1 MDELDLDADPIAAL
15 ASWLEEARS
24 LLPQADAM
32 ALATSRAD
40 GLPSVRIVLLRNID
54 ERGLTFFTNLDSRK
68 GVELRANPR
77 AALCF
82 HWWEL
87 GRQVRVEGPVEE
99 LGAEES
105 MAYWATR
112 PRGSQIAA
120 RASRQSRP
128 LTGLSE
134 LTAAVVREE
143 ARFVDSDVPL
153 PSFWGGYR
161 VLPESI
167 EFWAHRENRLH
178 DRIRYGRS
186 GAGWERERLAP

>member
-24 LLPQADAM
+24 LVPQADAM
-32 ALATSRAD
+32 ALATSSA
-40 GLPSVRIVLLRNID
+40 GGVPSVRIVLLRSID
-54 ERGLTFFTNLDSRK
+54 ERGLTFFTNLNSRK

-77 AALCF
+77 TALCF

-87 GRQVRVEGPVEE
+87 GRQVRVEGVAEE

-105 MAYWATR
+105 LAYWATR

-120 RASRQSRP
+120 WASRQSLP
-128 LTGLSE
+128 LTGHSE
-134 LTAAVVREE
+134 LTAAVASEE
-143 ARFVDSDVPL
+143 ARFAGSDVPL

-161 VLPESI
+161 VLPYSI
-167 EFWAHRENRLH
+167 EFWAHRDDRLH
-178 DRIRYGRS
+178 DRIRYRRS
-186 GAGWERERLAP
+186 ESGWQREWLAP

>member
-24 LLPQADAM
+24 LVPQADAM

-40 GLPSVRIVLLRNID
+40 GVPSVRIVLLRSID
-54 ERGLTFFTNLDSRK
+54 ERGLSFFTNLNSRK

-82 HWWEL
+82 HWGEL
-87 GRQVRVEGPVEE
+87 GRQVRVEGVAEE

-105 MAYWATR
+105 VAYWATR

-120 RASRQSRP
+120 WASRQSQP
-128 LTGLSE
+128 LAGRSE
-134 LTAAVVREE
+134 LTAAVVSEE
-143 ARFVDSDVPL
+143 ARFAGSDVPL

-161 VLPESI
+161 VLPDSI
-167 EFWAHRENRLH
+167 EFWAHRDDRLH
-178 DRIRYGRS
+178 DRIRYRRS
-186 GAGWERERLAP
+186 ESGWKRERLAP